1 MKIKRLKLKNFIG
14 IYAGMGL
21 KEVEIDFSKSKNNMI
36 MLLGDNGSSKTV
48 ILSQLSPYRESND
61 QRRDIIIENEKGL
74 KEIDYIKDNDLYEI
88 KHHYGKNSSQNKSFI
103 KKNGEELN
111 ENGGIKL
118 FNEIV
123 DKELGVSK
131 EYFTVGRLGDNV
143 SNFIDYT
150 TGDRKSY
157 INKFVPNIDRY
168 LEAYKVANEKLR
180 VITKDLKSLRFDL
193 DKYKEFDEIKKEKEN
208 LETLIDQLQD
218 ELDEANKD
226 KTTHE
231 TKMNS
236 IMEDKY
242 KEIHPTEYKNQ
253 LINEINE
260 LNQKLEK
267 ERKLKEDNEN
277 LNKYTI
283 ESANDKK
290 DKIDTILNNTNNE
303 LTSVEKDKENNQDKL
318 DDLISRKSKIE
329 SRMNAIKFN
338 EDYDASDEIDSILE
352 GYKEDLEGIKE
363 DVDIS
368 RGSFVS
374 EFGLQI
380 KDNIKEDSLR
390 LYVNDLISKINN
402 FKEFINDNE
411 FKYNSI
417 HGDFEREIKGNN
429 EKISMN
435 QNEFNEINTKL
446 NQIKGKSDL
455 LKILEQKDHEHYNEC
470 VFVPLVADFK
480 DNEFDSISEL
490 ENKGNQL
497 YKNNQE
503 LEKDNKLLSN
513 HIDLSRKFNDILTSR
528 NSLIKY
534 IGFEIINIDSIEEIF
549 TNGNTFSS
557 ELNSLNSLIE
567 KTNEIRTNET
577 NRDKLTI
584 ELERKENALKED
596 YSNKKILDQYKED
609 KEDLIKQI
617 EEIKNK
623 NNEISENLNYLN
635 GRKEKAITNLN
646 IINEFINLTEK
657 SEEIK
662 SKIKDKNDIVN
673 DIDKDLSKLSNL
685 YELNQKADNKIQSI
699 KDNLT
704 MKKNDLESTKEKYFA
719 VNSIITKIDEIESV
733 LWKYNMVVDSL
744 NPKKDSIPLI
754 FITNYLK
761 DIAVSTNELLS
772 VAYNNSFKIDFDL
785 TDKDFFI
792 NVYKG
797 NGTELKD
804 IKEASQGETAL
815 TNISLSLSLLNK
827 VSQDYN
833 ILYLDEMD
841 STLDSHN
848 RRRFVDVIDRQIE
861 LMGLEQVFL
870 ISHNDEF
877 YSADIDLI
885 LLKGYESKIDI
896 NDKEMMQGKNV
907 LFKVN

>member
-36 MLLGDNGSSKTV
+36 MLLGDNASGKTT
-48 ILSQLSPYRESND
+48 IMSNLNPYRETND
-61 QRRDIIIENEKGL
+61 QRKTIVLEDEKGL
-74 KEIDYIKDNDLYEI
+74 KEIEYIKDNDVYEI

-131 EYFTVGRLGDNV
+131 DYFTVGRLGDNV

-168 LEAYKVANEKLR
+168 LEAYKVANEKLKI
-180 VITKDLKSLRFDL
+180 ITKDLKSLRFDL

-208 LETLIDQLQD
+208 LETLIDQLQN

-253 LINEINE
+253 LINEVNE
-260 LNQKLEK
+260 LNQELEK

-283 ESANDKK
+283 ESANEKK

-352 GYKEDLEGIKE
+352 GYKEDLESIKD

-390 LYVNDLISKINN
+390 LYVNDLISKIDN
-402 FKEFINDNE
+402 FREFINDNE
-411 FKYNSI
+411 FKYDSI
-417 HGDFEREIKGNN
+417 RGDFESEIKDNN

-455 LKILEQKDHEHYNEC
+455 LKILDQKDHEHYNEC

-490 ENKGNQL
+490 ESKGNQL
-497 YKNNQE
+497 YKDNQE

-513 HIDLSRKFNDILTSR
+513 HIDLLRKFNDILTSR
-528 NSLIKY
+528 NSLIEY
-534 IGFEIINIDSIEEIF
+534 IGFEIIDIDSIEEIF

-577 NRDKLTI
+577 NRDRLTI

-617 EEIKNK
+617 EGIKNK

-635 GRKEKAITNLN
+635 SRKEKAVTNLN
-646 IINEFINLTEK
+646 IINEFINLTER

-662 SKIKDKNDIVN
+662 LKIKDKNDIVD

-841 STLDSHN
+841 STLDSNN
-848 RRRFVDVIDRQIE
+848 RRRFVDVIDRQID

-896 NDKEMMQGKNV
+896 NDEEMMQGKNV

>member
-1 MKIKRLKLKNFIG
+1 MKIKRLKLTNFIG

-36 MLLGDNGSSKTV
+36 VLLGDNASGKTTV
-48 ILSQLSPYRESND
+48 MSNLNPYRETND
-61 QRRDIIIENEKGL
+61 QRKTIILEDEKGI
-74 KEIDYIKDNDLYEI
+74 KEIDYIKGNDLYEI

-131 EYFTVGRLGDNV
+131 DYFTVGRLGDNV

-208 LETLIDQLQD
+208 LETLIEQLQSD
-218 ELDEANKD
+218 LDEANKY
-226 KTTHE
+226 KTTNE

-236 IMEDKY
+236 IMEEKY
-242 KEIHPTEYKNQ
+242 KDIHPTDYKNK
-253 LINEINE
+253 LTSEINE
-260 LNQKLEK
+260 LNQELQREK
-267 ERKLKEDNEN
+267 KLKEENEN
-277 LNKYTI
+277 LSKYTI
-283 ESANDKK
+283 ESANEKK
-290 DKIDTILNNTNNE
+290 DKIDSILNNTNNE
-303 LTSVEKDKENNQDKL
+303 LTMAKKDKESNQDKL

-338 EDYDASDEIDSILE
+338 EDYDASDEIDSILQ
-352 GYKEDLEGIKE
+352 GYKDDLEGIKE
-363 DVDIS
+363 ELDIS

-380 KDNIKEDSLR
+380 NDNVKEDSLK
-390 LYVNDLISKINN
+390 LYVNSFINKIDA
-402 FKEFINDNE
+402 FKEFINDNK
-411 FKYNSI
+411 FKYSDI
-417 HGDFEREIKGNN
+417 DGEFESEIKENID
-429 EKISMN
+429 KISMN
-435 QNEFNEINTKL
+435 QEELKGLSDKL
-446 NQIKGKSDL
+446 NQIKGKSSL
-455 LKILEQKDHEHYNEC
+455 LNILEKEDHEHYNEC

-480 DNEFDSISEL
+480 ENEFDSISDL
-490 ENKGNQL
+490 EDKSKNLYSENQ
-497 YKNNQE
+497 K
-503 LEKDNKLLSN
+503 LEEENKLLYN
-513 HIDLSRKFNDILTSR
+513 HITLLNKYKDLLSSRLEMIE
-528 NSLIKY
+528 Y
-534 IGFEIINIDSIEEIF
+534 IGFEIIDIDSIHDIF
-549 TNGNTFSS
+549 SNGSTFSN
-557 ELNSLNSLIE
+557 EINTLESLLR
-567 KTNEIRTNET
+567 KTNEIRTNEY

-584 ELERKENALKED
+584 DLERKENGLKED
-596 YSNKKILDQYKED
+596 YSNKKILSQYKED
-609 KEDLIKQI
+609 KDELVKEIDKVNIKI
-617 EEIKNK
+617 GEVSN
-623 NNEISENLNYLN
+623 NLNYLN
-635 GRKEKAITNLN
+635 ERKEKALTNLG

-662 SKIKDKNDIVN
+662 NNINEKQKSIDEVN
-673 DIDKDLSKLSNL
+673 EDLIKLSDL
-685 YELNQKADNKIQSI
+685 YNLNQQSDNKIQSI
-699 KDNLT
+699 RDNLT
-704 MKKNDLESTKEKYFA
+704 MKKNDLESTKEKFFA

-733 LWKYNMVVDSL
+733 LWKYTMVVDSL

-827 VSQDYN
+827 VSQEYN

-841 STLDSHN
+841 STLDSNN
-848 RRRFVDVIDRQIE
+848 RRRFVDVIDRQID

-877 YSADIDLI
+877 YSANIDLI

-896 NDKEMMQGKNV
+896 NNKEMMKDKNV

>member
-36 MLLGDNGSSKTV
+36 MLLGDNASGKTT
-48 ILSQLSPYRESND
+48 IMSNLNPYRETND
-61 QRRDIIIENEKGL
+61 QRKTIVLEDEKGL
-74 KEIDYIKDNDLYEI
+74 KEIEYIKDNDVYEI

-131 EYFTVGRLGDNV
+131 DYFTVGRLGDNV

-168 LEAYKVANEKLR
+168 LEAYKVANEKLKI
-180 VITKDLKSLRFDL
+180 ITKDLKSLRFDL

-208 LETLIDQLQD
+208 LETLIDQLQN

-253 LINEINE
+253 LINEVNE
-260 LNQKLEK
+260 LNQELEK

-283 ESANDKK
+283 ESANEKK

-352 GYKEDLEGIKE
+352 GYKEDLESIKD

-390 LYVNDLISKINN
+390 LYVNDLISKIDN
-402 FKEFINDNE
+402 FREFINDNE
-411 FKYNSI
+411 FKYDSI
-417 HGDFEREIKGNN
+417 RGDFESEIKDNN

-455 LKILEQKDHEHYNEC
+455 LKILDQKDHEHYNEC

-490 ENKGNQL
+490 ESKGNQL
-497 YKNNQE
+497 YKDNQE

-513 HIDLSRKFNDILTSR
+513 HIDLLRKFNDILTSR
-528 NSLIKY
+528 NSLIEY
-534 IGFEIINIDSIEEIF
+534 IGFEIIDIDSIEEIF

-577 NRDKLTI
+577 NRDRLTI

-617 EEIKNK
+617 EGIKNK

-635 GRKEKAITNLN
+635 SRKEKAVTNLN
-646 IINEFINLTEK
+646 IINEFINLTER

-662 SKIKDKNDIVN
+662 LKIKDKNDIVD

-841 STLDSHN
+841 STLDSNN
-848 RRRFVDVIDRQIE
+848 RRRFVDVIDRQID
-861 LMGLEQVFL
+861 LMDLEQVFL

-877 YSADIDLI
+877 YSANIDLI

-896 NDKEMMQGKNV
+896 NDEEMMQGKNV

>member
-36 MLLGDNGSSKTV
+36 MLLGDNASGKTTV
-48 ILSQLSPYRESND
+48 MSNLNPYRETND
-61 QRRDIIIENEKGL
+61 QRKTIVLEDEKGI
-74 KEIDYIKDNDLYEI
+74 KEIDYIKGNDVYEI

-168 LEAYKVANEKLR
+168 LEAYKVANEKLKI
-180 VITKDLKSLRFDL
+180 ITKDLKSLRFDL

-208 LETLIDQLQD
+208 LETLIDQLQN

-260 LNQKLEK
+260 LNQELEK

-283 ESANDKK
+283 ESANEKK

-352 GYKEDLEGIKE
+352 GYKEDLEGIKD

-390 LYVNDLISKINN
+390 LYVNDLISKVDN

-411 FKYNSI
+411 FKYGSI
-417 HGDFEREIKGNN
+417 RGDFESEIKDNN

-455 LKILEQKDHEHYNEC
+455 LKILDQKDHDHYNEC

-497 YKNNQE
+497 YKDNQE

-513 HIDLSRKFNDILTSR
+513 HIDLLRKFNDILTSR
-528 NSLIKY
+528 NSLIEY
-534 IGFEIINIDSIEEIF
+534 IGFEMIDIDSIEEIF

-557 ELNSLNSLIE
+557 ELNRLNSLIE

-609 KEDLIKQI
+609 KEDLVKQI

-646 IINEFINLTEK
+646 IINEFINLTER

-662 SKIKDKNDIVN
+662 LKMKDKNDIVD

-841 STLDSHN
+841 STLDSNN

-877 YSADIDLI
+877 YSANIDLI

-896 NDKEMMQGKNV
+896 NNEEMMQGKNV

>member
-1 MKIKRLKLKNFIG
+1 MKIKKLKLKNFIG

-36 MLLGDNGSSKTV
+36 MLLGNNASGKTT
-48 ILSQLSPYRESND
+48 IMSNLNPYRETND
-61 QRRDIIIENEKGL
+61 QRKTIVLEDEKGL
-74 KEIDYIKDNDLYEI
+74 KEIDYIKGNDLYEI

-168 LEAYKVANEKLR
+168 LEAYKVANEKLKI
-180 VITKDLKSLRFDL
+180 ITKDLKSLRFDL

-208 LETLIDQLQD
+208 LETLIDQLQN

-260 LNQKLEK
+260 LNQELEK

-283 ESANDKK
+283 ESANEKK

-352 GYKEDLEGIKE
+352 GYKEDLESIK
-363 DVDIS
+363 DDLDIS

-390 LYVNDLISKINN
+390 LYVNDLISKVDN

-411 FKYNSI
+411 FKYDSI
-417 HGDFEREIKGNN
+417 RGDFESEIKDNN

-455 LKILEQKDHEHYNEC
+455 LKILDQKDHEHYNEC

-497 YKNNQE
+497 YKDNQE

-513 HIDLSRKFNDILTSR
+513 HIDLLRKFNDILTSR
-528 NSLIKY
+528 NSLIEY
-534 IGFEIINIDSIEEIF
+534 IGFEIIDIDSIEEIF

-623 NNEISENLNYLN
+623 SNEISESLNYLN
-635 GRKEKAITNLN
+635 SRKEKAITNLN
-646 IINEFINLTEK
+646 IINEFINLTER

-662 SKIKDKNDIVN
+662 LKIKDKNDIVD

-841 STLDSHN
+841 STLDSNN

-877 YSADIDLI
+877 YSANIDLI

-896 NDKEMMQGKNV
+896 NNEEMMQGKNV
-907 LFKVN
+907 LFKVS